1 MGKRSKIAAA
11 LLALCFLM
19 GCSSQPAVA
28 VVPDVTEADKNA
40 AITLLTE
47 QGFVPVVKQTAD
59 PTAPVGT
66 VLRIDPPAGSHVAVG
81 GKVYLFVA
89 SDTATT
95 APPSSTTMPQTSTSA
110 THSSTSLHQTTATAA
125 PSTTKA
131 SFCAHQ
137 YVCGICVTCG
147 KVYPYSSYD
156 SEPLSLG
163 QTWTVKDEW
172 SFTLLGVG
180 THDYCTTAAADAD
193 QRVIILRYTYKN
205 LGFESSFDDL
215 TFDSMTFTVIED
227 SGAVATACPCPHKKV
242 ATPCD
247 EGEFRGAEETY
258 LVATTCRSI
267 TLRVTFRTTMGVTR
281 GVYYLSELPEL
292 P

>member
-1 MGKRSKIAAA
+1 MRKWSKIAAA
-11 LLALCFLM
+11 AVALCLLI
-19 GCSSQPAVA
+19 GCNSEPALA
-28 VVPDVTEADKNA
+28 VVPDVTEADKDT
-40 AITLLTE
+40 AIAVLTG
-47 QGFVPVVKQTAD
+47 QGFVPVVKEFAD

-81 GKVYLFVA
+81 GKVYLFVV

-110 THSSTSLHQTTATAA
+110 THSSTSLHQTTATA
-125 PSTTKA
+125 S
-131 SFCAHQ
+131 SCAHQ

-147 KVYPYSSYD
+147 KVYPYSGYD

-163 QTWTVKDEW
+163 QTWTMKDEW

-281 GVYYLSELPEL
+281 GVYYLLELPEL